1 MLPSSRVLASAAAGV
16 LGLALTT
23 TGSYATPVK
32 FDFWYGLSGDLSNV
46 IQQMC
51 SNFNKS
57 QSDYEVV
64 CTSQTNYDQNLQ
76 STIAAY
82 RANKQPT
89 VTQIYD
95 VGTATML
102 LSGAVLPVYK
112 LMADNGYKID
122 WNDYIPGVKSYYASA
137 KGDLWSMPFNSS
149 TAVLYWNKDAFK
161 KIGKDAAPK
170 TWEETAEDMKA
181 LKAAGYD
188 CPMATDITN
197 NESWELLEQFS
208 AIHNLPIATQNN
220 GYGGLDAQVTF
231 NKTKFVQMVTDL
243 KNWYDQG
250 LVQIKDAKQG
260 ESYVAAF
267 ATGHCQMTLDS
278 VGDHGTIGKTAAPGM
293 HWGTAEL
300 PVYAGTERHNSLVGG
315 ASLWVMKG
323 KSDAE
328 YKGAAAFLNW
338 IAQPEQ
344 ALFWSTYTGYI
355 PATKSGYDFMTKSGF
370 YDKPIN
376 KGREVA
382 IQSLSEGTPT
392 PLTRGIRLVVM
403 PQIRQEWANAM
414 QAIFAGQVSVQAGL
428 DDAAARSNADLAKA
442 AAQYKG
448 ATLP

>member
-1 MLPSSRVLASAAAGV
+1 MLISSRVIASAAASV
-16 LGLALTT
+16 LGLALTST
-23 TGSYATPVK
+23 VSYAEPVK

-46 IQQMC
+46 VQQMC
-51 SNFNKS
+51 SDFNKS
-57 QSDYEVV
+57 QADYQIV
-64 CTSQTNYDQNLQ
+64 CTSQTNYDTNLQ
-76 STIAAY
+76 NTIAAY

-89 VTQIYD
+89 ITQIYD

-102 LSGAVLPVYK
+102 LSGAVSPVNK

-122 WNDYIPGVKSYYASA
+122 WDNYIPGIKSYYASS

-170 TWEETAEDMKA
+170 TWEELAEDAKA

-188 CPMATDITN
+188 CPVATDITN
-197 NESWELLEQFS
+197 NESWELMEQFS
-208 AIHNLPIATQNN
+208 AIHNLPIATLNN
-220 GYGGLDAQVTF
+220 GYDGLDAQVQF

-243 KNWYDQG
+243 KSWYDQG
-250 LVQIKDAKQG
+250 LVVIKDAKQG
-260 ESYVAAF
+260 ESYAAAF
-267 ATGHCQMTLDS
+267 AAGHCQMTLDS
-278 VGDHGTIGKTAAPGM
+278 IGDHGTIGKTAPAGM
-293 HWGTAEL
+293 QWGTAEL

-315 ASLWVMKG
+315 ASLRILKG
-323 KSDAE
+323 KSDGE

-344 ALFWSTYTGYI
+344 ALFWSTNTGYV
-355 PATKSGYDFMTKSGF
+355 PVTKTGFDFMTKSGF
-370 YDKPIN
+370 YQNPIYA
-376 KGREVA
+376 GREVA

-392 PLTRGIRLVVM
+392 PLTRGIRLAVM
-403 PQIRQEWANAM
+403 PQIRQELGNAL

-428 DDAAARSNADLAKA
+428 DDAAKRSNDDIAKA

>member
-1 MLPSSRVLASAAAGV
+1 MLPISRLFTAAAATAA
-16 LGLALTT
+16 GLALTT
-23 TGSYATPVK
+23 SGAFADPVK
-32 FDFWYGLSGDLSNV
+32 FDFWYGLQGDLSNV
-46 IQQMC
+46 VQQMC
-51 SNFNKS
+51 ANFNKS
-57 QSDYEVV
+57 QADYQIV

-76 STIAAY
+76 ATIAAY
-82 RANKQPT
+82 RANKPPT
-89 VTQIYD
+89 LTQIYD

-122 WNDYIPGVKSYYASA
+122 WDSYIPGIKSYYASS

-170 TWEETAEDMKA
+170 TWEETADDMKA

-188 CPMATDITN
+188 CPMAIDITN
-197 NESWELLEQFS
+197 NESWEFMEQFS
-208 AIHNLPIATQNN
+208 AIHNEPIATQNN
-220 GYGGLDAQVTF
+220 GYDGLDAQVQF
-231 NKTKFVQMVTDL
+231 NKTKFVKMATDM
-243 KNWYDQG
+243 KAWYDAG
-250 LVQIKDAKQG
+250 LMLIKDPKQG

-267 ATGHCQMTLDS
+267 AAGHCQMTVDS
-278 VGDHGTIGKTAAPGM
+278 IGDHGTIGKTAPAGM
-293 HWGTAEL
+293 QWGTAEI
-300 PVYAGTERHNSLVGG
+300 PVYAGTERHNSFVGG
-315 ASLWVMKG
+315 ASLWVLKG

-344 ALFWSTYTGYI
+344 ALFWSTNTGYV
-355 PATKSGYDFMTKSGF
+355 PVTKTGFDFMTKSGF
-370 YDKPIN
+370 YQNPIYA
-376 KGREVA
+376 GREVA

-392 PLTRGIRLVVM
+392 PLTRGTRLAVM
-403 PQIRQEWANAM
+403 PQIRQEWGNAM
-414 QAIFAGQVSVQAGL
+414 QAIFAGQIGVQAGL
-428 DDAAARSNADLAKA
+428 DQAAERSNADLAKA